1 MPEQPVAW
9 GLPSKVEYQKKPVII
24 CCFEGEKFRCH
35 GTVPFLFLWIRNA
48 APHTRD
54 QQLRLGTSSEAKL
67 TLKTYPVQRNLKVR
81 LTKRM
86 KSALAAKPADEAPL
100 PLAEAVET
108 LKNFPPTKFDQ
119 TVEIHIRLGI
129 DPKQADQIV
138 RGSIVLPHGIGKSKR
153 VVVFAKGNL
162 ADDATA
168 AGAEEVGGD
177 DLAKKIKGGW
187 TDFDVCIAA
196 PDMMGLVGPLG
207 KVLGPRGLMPSP
219 RAGTVTADISKTVK
233 EYKAGKVEFRNDP
246 TGIIHAAVGKASFEN
261 DKLIDNIHAFLEQIR
276 SMQPSAIRG
285 QYIKTV
291 AISATMSP
299 GVMVAA

>member
-1 MPEQPVAW
+1 
-9 GLPSKVEYQKKPVII
+9 
-24 CCFEGEKFRCH
+24 
-35 GTVPFLFLWIRNA
+35 VP
-48 APHTRD
+48 
-54 QQLRLGTSSEAKL
+54 
-67 TLKTYPVQRNLKVR
+67 

-86 KSALAAKPADEAPL
+86 KAAQAVKPADDNPL
-100 PLAEAVET
+100 PVADAVAA
-108 LKNFPPTKFDQ
+108 LKKFPPTKFDQ
-119 TVEIHIRLGI
+119 TVEIHVRLGI

-162 ADDATA
+162 ADDARA

-177 DLAKKIKGGW
+177 DLAKKIKDGW

-207 KVLGPRGLMPSP
+207 KILGPRGLMPSP
-219 RAGTVTADISKTVK
+219 RAGTVTADVSKTVK

-246 TGIIHAAVGKASFEN
+246 TGIVHAAVGKASFDAE
-261 DKLIDNIHAFLEQIR
+261 KLADNINAFIDHIR
-276 SMQPSAIRG
+276 SMQPTAVRG